1 MDPIYIIVENGVP
14 YPFAYK
20 TYADCIS
27 AVKSKHIKYLEE
39 QIKDLYYLDFIE
51 ELLADINVPE
61 NTENTETNITKLYIE
76 KGIHIMIHK
85 LFYR

>member
-20 TYADCIS
+20 TYADCVS
-27 AVKSKHIKYLEE
+27 AVKSRHIQYLEE
-39 QIKDLYYLDFIE
+39 QIKDLYHLDFIE
-51 ELLADINVPE
+51 TLLADINVP
-61 NTENTETNITKLYIE
+61 ENTETNITKLYIE

-85 LFYR
+85 LFYH

>member
-20 TYADCIS
+20 TYADCVS
-27 AVKSKHIKYLEE
+27 AVKSKHKEYLEKE
-39 QIKDLYYLDFIE
+39 IKDLHDLNFIE
-51 ELLADINVPE
+51 ELLADINVP
-61 NTENTETNITKLYIE
+61 ENTETNITKLYIE

-85 LFYR
+85 LFYL

>member
-1 MDPIYIIVENGVP
+1 MEPIYIIVENGVP

-20 TYADCIS
+20 TYADCIW
-27 AVKSKHIKYLEE
+27 AVKSKHFQYLEE
-39 QIKDLYYLDFIE
+39 QIKDLYHLDFIE
-51 ELLADINVPE
+51 TLLADINVP
-61 NTENTETNITKLYIE
+61 ENTETNITKLYIE

>member
-20 TYADCIS
+20 TYADCIL
-27 AVKSKHIKYLEE
+27 AVKSKHKEYLEKE
-39 QIKDLYYLDFIE
+39 IKDLHDLNFIE
-51 ELLADINVPE
+51 ELLADINVP
-61 NTENTETNITKLYIE
+61 ENTETNITKLYIE

-85 LFYR
+85 LFYP